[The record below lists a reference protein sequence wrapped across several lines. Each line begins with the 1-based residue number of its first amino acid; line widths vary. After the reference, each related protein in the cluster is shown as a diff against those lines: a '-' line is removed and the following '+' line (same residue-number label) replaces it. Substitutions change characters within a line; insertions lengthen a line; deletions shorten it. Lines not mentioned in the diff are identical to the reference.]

1 MKKVVL
7 FCVGGMSTTMLVK
20 KMQAAAEAEGLEYD
34 IAAHALSEMDT
45 YGPEADIILLGP
57 QVKYKLKDTQA
68 KFADKPVEAI
78 EMCDYGMMKGDK
90 VVAHVKEVLGD

>member
-34 IAAHALSEMDT
+34 IAAHALSEMDA

-57 QVKYKLKDTQA
+57 QVKYKLKDTQTR
-68 KFADKPVEAI
+68 FADKPVEAI
-78 EMCDYGMMKGDK
+78 EMSDYGMMRGDR
-90 VVAHVKEVLGD
+90 VIAYVKETLGD